1 MLITYISADEPLVLV
16 RDAIAAHGEAYVRS
30 LALVREDE
38 AGHTTAV
45 AAADQ
50 LLERVRV
57 LA

>member
-1 MLITYISADEPLVLV
+1 LKRPSQTAGALV
-16 RDAIAAHGEAYVRS
+16 RQAVAAHGEEYGWH
-30 LALVREDE
+30 LALVREDDD
-38 AGHTTAV
+38 GRSTAV